1 MAMPRVLITGAA
13 GYIGHLVGNA
23 LSATCEVIG
32 VDIRGNDAAQFP
44 IHIMDI
50 NSAGLADWCVA
61 QQFTHVVHLASV
73 LDASPDRERDYQIDV
88 CGTEN
93 VLQACLASGV
103 QHITVTSSGAAY
115 GYHADNA
122 AWLEESHPLRG
133 NHEFA
138 YSWHKRLVEEML
150 ADYRQKHPQLKQLVL
165 RPGTVLG
172 RHTRNLITRLFLKN
186 RILTLRHC
194 ASPFVFIWD
203 EDVVRIIKHGV
214 SDSKT
219 GIYNL
224 AGDGALTLQE
234 IALRL
239 GKPTADVP
247 AWLLQALLWI
257 GQRLRVT
264 RYGPEQLKFLRY
276 RPVLSNAALK
286 RDFGYI
292 PQKTSAE
299 VFQLFCD
306 HIQER

>member
-1 MAMPRVLITGAA
+1 MATLKVLITGAA
-13 GYIGHLVGNA
+13 GYIGHLVGNELQA
-23 LSATCEVIG
+23 QCEVVGI
-32 VDIRGNDAAQFP
+32 DIRGNDAAHFP
-44 IHIMDI
+44 IHHMDI
-50 NSAGLADWCVA
+50 NSPELANWFAA

-73 LDASPDRERDYQIDV
+73 LDASPNRQRDFQIDV

-93 VLQACLASGV
+93 VLRASLASGV

-115 GYHADNA
+115 GYHPDNA
-122 AWLEESHPLRG
+122 AWLSESDPLRG
-133 NHEFA
+133 NEEFA

-172 RHTRNLITRLFLKN
+172 SHTRNLITRLFMKN
-186 RILTLRHC
+186 RILTIRHC

-203 EDVVRIIKHGV
+203 EDVVRIIKRGV

-224 AGDGALTLQE
+224 AGDDALTLQE

-239 GKPTADVP
+239 GKPTLNVP
-247 AWLLQALLWI
+247 AWLLQALLWL
-257 GQRLRVT
+257 GWRLRMT

-276 RPVLSNAALK
+276 RPVLSNDALK
-286 RDFGYI
+286 RDFGYV

-306 HIQER
+306 HIQEQ